1 VTDVLQ
7 GAASAAPRLAGS
19 DRVYAFAD
27 QVAAEPT
34 PSDAAVAAAV
44 WEIWVT
50 CRLGSETFAFPV
62 DAIQEILRVATITRV
77 PDAPHPVRGIINLRG
92 RVVPVVDL
100 RVRLGL
106 EAEAPGPRS
115 RILVASARGRVIGLL
130 VDAVEQVVR
139 LDRNRFEAPPA
150 DVMTEQS
157 AYITAVHQRDGVLL
171 ILLDPEQVL
180 IISTHNQDLTQDKD
194 KAPCVR

>member
-7 GAASAAPRLAGS
+7 AAPPAPRFVGS

-27 QVAAEPT
+27 QVASEPAA
-34 PSDAAVAAAV
+34 PDAAEAAAL
-44 WEIWVT
+44 WETWVSF
-50 CRLGSETFAFPV
+50 RLSSETFAFPV
-62 DAIQEILRVATITRV
+62 DTIQEILRVGTITRV

-106 EAEAPGPRS
+106 KAEAPGPRS
-115 RILVASARGRVIGLL
+115 RILVASVRGRVIGLL

-139 LDRNRFEAPPA
+139 LDRNRFEAPPT
-150 DVMTEQS
+150 DVMTDQS
-157 AYITAVHQRDGVLL
+157 AYITAVYQQSGGLL

-180 IISTHNQDLTQDKD
+180 IIVGTTPDTIQEKE
-194 KAPCVR
+194 

>member
-1 VTDVLQ
+1 MTDVLQ
-7 GAASAAPRLAGS
+7 AASPRFVGS

-27 QVAAEPT
+27 QLATEAT
-34 PSDAAVAAAV
+34 PPDAAAAAAV
-44 WEIWVT
+44 WETWVT
-50 CRLGSETFAFPV
+50 FRLSSETFAFPV
-62 DAIQEILRVATITRV
+62 DTIQEILRVATITRV

-106 EAEAPGPRS
+106 KAEAPGPRS
-115 RILVASARGRVIGLL
+115 RILIASACGRVIGLL

-139 LDRNRFEAPPA
+139 LDRNLFETPPA
-150 DVMTEQS
+150 DVMTDQS
-157 AYITAVHQRDGVLL
+157 AYITAVYQRDGVLL

-180 IISTHNQDLTQDKD
+180 IISTTNQDLTQEKD
-194 KAPCVR
+194 SAPCVR

>member
-7 GAASAAPRLAGS
+7 AAPSAPRFVGS

-27 QVAAEPT
+27 QVASEPAA
-34 PSDAAVAAAV
+34 PDAAEAAAL
-44 WEIWVT
+44 WETWVSF
-50 CRLGSETFAFPV
+50 RLSSETFAFPV
-62 DAIQEILRVATITRV
+62 DTIQEILRVGTITRV

-106 EAEAPGPRS
+106 KAEAPGPRS
-115 RILVASARGRVIGLL
+115 RILVASVRGRVIGLL

-150 DVMTEQS
+150 DVMTDQS
-157 AYITAVHQRDGVLL
+157 AYITAVYQQSGGLL

-180 IISTHNQDLTQDKD
+180 IIVGTTPDTIQEKE
-194 KAPCVR
+194 

>member
-1 VTDVLQ
+1 MID
-7 GAASAAPRLAGS
+7 
-19 DRVYAFAD
+19 VYAFAD
-27 QVAAEPT
+27 RLAREAAPAET
-34 PSDAAVAAAV
+34 DGAAVAAV
-44 WEIWVT
+44 WETWVSF
-50 CRLGSETFAFPV
+50 RLGPETFAFPV
-62 DAIQEILRVATITRV
+62 DAIQEILRVSTITRV
-77 PDAPHPVRGIINLRG
+77 PDAPHAVRGIINLRG

-106 EAEAPGPRS
+106 KAETPGPRS
-115 RILVASARGRVIGLL
+115 RILVATLRGRVIGLL

-157 AYITAVHQRDGVLL
+157 AYITAVYQQGGGLL

-180 IISTHNQDLTQDKD
+180 IIAANNPDTILEKD
-194 KAPCVR
+194 SATCVR

>member
-1 VTDVLQ
+1 MTDVLQ
-7 GAASAAPRLAGS
+7 AAPSAPRFVGS

-27 QVAAEPT
+27 QVASEPAA
-34 PSDAAVAAAV
+34 PDAAEAAAL
-44 WEIWVT
+44 WETWVSF
-50 CRLGSETFAFPV
+50 RLSSETFAFPV
-62 DAIQEILRVATITRV
+62 DTIQEILRVGTITRV

-106 EAEAPGPRS
+106 KAEAPGPRS
-115 RILVASARGRVIGLL
+115 RILVASVRGRVIGLL

-150 DVMTEQS
+150 DVMTDQS
-157 AYITAVHQRDGVLL
+157 AYITAVYQQSGGLL

-180 IISTHNQDLTQDKD
+180 IIVGTTPDTIQEKE
-194 KAPCVR
+194 

>member
-1 VTDVLQ
+1 MTDVLQ
-7 GAASAAPRLAGS
+7 AATPRFAGS

-27 QVAAEPT
+27 QVATEPAA
-34 PSDAAVAAAV
+34 PDAAQAAAI
-44 WEIWVT
+44 WETWVSF
-50 CRLGSETFAFPV
+50 RLADETFAFPV
-62 DAIQEILRVATITRV
+62 ETIQEILRVGTITRV
-77 PDAPHPVRGIINLRG
+77 PDAPHPVRGIVNLRG

-106 EAEAPGPRS
+106 KAEAPGPRS
-115 RILVASARGRVIGLL
+115 RILVAGVRGRVIGLL

-157 AYITAVHQRDGVLL
+157 AYITAVYQHDGALF

-180 IISTHNQDLTQDKD
+180 IISADSPNTIHEKD
-194 KAPCVR
+194 SAPCVR